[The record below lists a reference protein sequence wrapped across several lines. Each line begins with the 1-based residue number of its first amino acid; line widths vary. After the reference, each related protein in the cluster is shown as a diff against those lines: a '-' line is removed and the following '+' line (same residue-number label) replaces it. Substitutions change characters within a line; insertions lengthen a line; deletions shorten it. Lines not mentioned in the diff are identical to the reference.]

1 MTTIKVSG
9 IIKESIV
16 DGPGI
21 RLIVFSQGCK
31 HNCKGCH
38 NPQTHSFENG
48 KIINIEDILDMIK
61 KNPLLDGVT
70 FSGGDPF
77 EQAESFAELGKK
89 VKKLGLNIVTYT
101 GYTYEEILRQIDI
114 KRGWKDL
121 FYVTDILIDGP
132 FEINKKS
139 LELKFKGSS
148 NQRII
153 DIKESLENDKI
164 VLARI

>member
-1 MTTIKVSG
+1 MNIIRISG
-9 IIKESIV
+9 IVKESIV

-21 RLIVFSQGCK
+21 RLVVFSQGCK

-48 KIINIEDILDMIK
+48 QMINIEDILEMIK

-77 EQAESFAELGKK
+77 EQAESFAELGKE
-89 VKKLGLNIVTYT
+89 VKKLGLNIITYT
-101 GYTYEEILRQIDI
+101 GYTYEEIIESVD
-114 KRGWKDL
+114 KKKGWKDL
-121 FYVTDILIDGP
+121 LHVTDMLIDGP
-132 FEINKKS
+132 FQIDKRS
-139 LELKFKGSS
+139 LELKFRGSS

-153 DIKESLENDKI
+153 DVKKSLENNEVI
-164 VLARI
+164 LAKL

>member
-1 MTTIKVSG
+1 MNTIKISG
-9 IIKESIV
+9 IVKESIV

-21 RLIVFSQGCK
+21 RLVIFSQGCK

-48 KIINIEDILDMIK
+48 QIINIEDILEMIK

-77 EQAESFAELGKK
+77 EQSESFAKLGKE
-89 VKKLGLNIVTYT
+89 VKKLGLNIITYT
-101 GYTYEEILRQIDI
+101 GYTYEQIVESID
-114 KRGWKDL
+114 KKAWKDL
-121 FYVTDILIDGP
+121 LYVTDVLIDGP
-132 FEINKKS
+132 FEINKRS
-139 LELKFKGSS
+139 LELKFRGSS

-153 DIKESLENDKI
+153 DVKKSLENNNV
-164 VLARI
+164 VLAKL

>member
-1 MTTIKVSG
+1 MNTIRTSG
-9 IIKESIV
+9 IVEESIV

-21 RLIVFSQGCK
+21 RLVVFSQGCK

-48 KIINIEDILDMIK
+48 QMINIEDILEIIN

-77 EQAESFAELGKK
+77 EQAESFAELGKE
-89 VKKLGLNIVTYT
+89 VKELGLNIITYT
-101 GYTYEEILRQIDI
+101 GYTYEEIIKSID
-114 KRGWKDL
+114 KKGWKDL
-121 FYVTDILIDGP
+121 LYVTDVLIDGP
-132 FEINKKS
+132 FEINKRS
-139 LELKFKGSS
+139 LELKFRGSS

-153 DIKESLENDKI
+153 DVKKSLENNNV
-164 VLARI
+164 VLAKL

>member
-1 MTTIKVSG
+1 MNTIKISG
-9 IIKESIV
+9 IVKESIV

-21 RLIVFSQGCK
+21 RLVIFSQGCK

-48 KIINIEDILDMIK
+48 QIINIEDILEMIK

-77 EQAESFAELGKK
+77 EQAESFAELGKE
-89 VKKLGLNIVTYT
+89 VKKLGLNIITYT
-101 GYTYEEILRQIDI
+101 GYTYKQIVESIDE
-114 KRGWKDL
+114 KKGWKDL
-121 FYVTDILIDGP
+121 LCITDMLIDGP
-132 FEINKKS
+132 FQIDKRS
-139 LELKFKGSS
+139 LELKFRGSS

-153 DIKESLENDKI
+153 DVKKSLENNEI
-164 VLARI
+164 VLAKL